1 MSLPRH
7 ARLALGIVLLCAPAS
22 AFAQQDGK
30 YKPLDLKPLVP
41 PVFSLPPE
49 SQLNFGSVGTTQTPG
64 VTAPMQN
71 RGAPPSGPGAGI
83 KLSIPTRED
92 R

>member
-1 MSLPRH
+1 M
-7 ARLALGIVLLCAPAS
+7 AFGISLLCAPGS
-22 AFAQQDGK
+22 ALAQQEGK

-41 PVFSLPPE
+41 PVFSLPSD
-49 SQLNFGSVGTTQTPG
+49 SQFNFGSVGGTQTPG

-71 RGAPPSGPGAGI
+71 RGAPPSGPTAGI

-92 R
+92 Q